1 MSNKPLFEQHA
12 DKTIERCRQTYAG
25 RGTEYGDT
33 WRDCK
38 FLKMEAVAK
47 HLGLQIDPKF
57 FRALATA
64 AFCDMK
70 YWRFLGSYKDDNLID
85 GINYD
90 AFLAEEVRALDGES
104 YVAAACEMP
113 SGDEMVFGPMPTKKP
128 ESPKEHIWRA
138 KQSREEL
145 VEIAKR
151 IKEDKATRDNI
162 PQEPPS
168 YCAVCKRL
176 TPHEDLVAYDSKS
189 REWMCRSCFYKSC
202 EHLTN

>member
-1 MSNKPLFEQHA
+1 
-12 DKTIERCRQTYAG
+12 
-25 RGTEYGDT
+25 
-33 WRDCK
+33 
-38 FLKMEAVAK
+38 
-47 HLGLQIDPKF
+47 
-57 FRALATA
+57 
-64 AFCDMK
+64 MK

-90 AFLAEEVRALDGES
+90 AFLAEEVRAI
-104 YVAAACEMP
+104 AAGG
-113 SGDEMVFGPMPTKKP
+113 GDTYRAPKCAASAEKAP
-128 ESPKEHIWRA
+128 EDHILRA
-138 KQSREEL
+138 KQSHSEL